1 VYGYDGARRAIS
13 ECNGPGGACDGA
25 QIEITR
31 TFDRANNVESE
42 TQHLRAGSGT
52 TAAGADQQG
61 TQTFT
66 YDALNRVLTSTLGSI
81 KRAYSYD
88 SNGNRLSVFEN
99 DELADTFVFDTT
111 DQTISNTAGDV
122 TTYFSYDRYGSLL
135 SSGTSAASFT
145 TYTFDLAD
153 RLTAIT
159 QPDGTAV
166 VFAFDAAGRHESRTA
181 TASDST
187 TITDTYAYLGTTNS
201 VLADTSSAGV
211 ARTVYAAIDSM
222 GNRLASRSA
231 TTGGTFVWV
240 IPDLHGNVVAQCS
253 PGGSSI
259 TDAFRYDPYGKLIG
273 TPASVGAIA
282 SPWRFQGR
290 LLMSTTDSANAD
302 VYDFTARA
310 YIPDLGTFASLD
322 TVTGSAQNP
331 LTLNRYLYALG
342 NPATM
347 VDPSGHC
354 PWCVVTGIGGGI
366 IGAGGTLVVD
376 LATGQGVKVDHIVAG
391 GAGGVAGGLT
401 FGATLNPWYAGAAYG
416 SVSNGVQQTWD
427 WAASGGKEGF
437 DPGELVLNTGI
448 GTITGG
454 VGSKV
459 FGPIAKKISNSGW
472 AQSLRQTIGGLV
484 GKVTNSSAGQG
495 LKSAWDDLM
504 GAIKGKLAGGSGG
517 SSSGSELAQPG
528 PRTRIYQSDGSYYYE
543 IPPGSSGGA
552 TGGQAI
558 TGAERALWYP
568 DETTPLCSYCRV
580 NPAKPLDHVEP
591 KSAGGNLDPANITP
605 ACTPCNSSKWANP
618 APLTL
623 PGGGSTPP
631 SWWPDAM
638 RTWWMERNGH

>member
-1 VYGYDGARRAIS
+1 VAALWRA
-13 ECNGPGGACDGA
+13 AVLD
-25 QIEITR
+25 
-31 TFDRANNVESE
+31 
-42 TQHLRAGSGT
+42 
-52 TAAGADQQG
+52 DQQG

-66 YDALNRVLTSTLGSI
+66 YDPLNRVLTSTLGSI

-88 SNGNRLSVFEN
+88 SNGNRLTVSQN
-99 DELADTFVFDTT
+99 DLLADTFVFDTT

-135 SSGTSAASFT
+135 SSRTSAASST
-145 TYTFDLAD
+145 SYTFDLAD

-231 TTGGTFVWV
+231 TTGGTIVWV

-302 VYDFTARA
+302 VYDFSARA

-347 VDPSGHC
+347 VDPDGHC
-354 PWCVVTGIGGGI
+354 SIDPNGWLGCLNDAVGNAPTVGGNLLGMGGGFLFQTP
-366 IGAGGTLVVD
+366 GVFLRF
-376 LATGQGVKVDHIVAG
+376 GQGLVGLVTCLDDTSCGIQGIKDAIGTFQRDPGGSILKAG
-391 GAGGVAGGLT
+391 SNLA
-401 FGATLNPWYAGAAYG
+401 YAGAAVAQKFDECKAANDYFRCG
-416 SVSNGVQQTWD
+416 QESAEVFWNIEITVMGPKVIPKLPKIVPGLMRNIPNLVRNLPRLAKTLPSVWRTLRT
-427 WAASGGKEGF
+427 EGF
-437 DPGELVLNTGI
+437 AAAWLDLKSAYFRAYWGESSVYPGSGAHVPTSAAELQAAEHILKNPGLGKDLELVLKDPRWPG
-448 GTITGG
+448 
-454 VGSKV
+454 
-459 FGPIAKKISNSGW
+459 ARGW
-472 AQSLRQTIGGLV
+472 AKYRITIGN
-484 GKVTNSSAGQG
+484 TNYHYMYNAGT
-495 LKSAWDDLM
+495 
-504 GAIKGKLAGGSGG
+504 GAIEDIKIKELTPKGG
-517 SSSGSELAQPG
+517 
-528 PRTRIYQSDGSYYYE
+528 R
-543 IPPGSSGGA
+543 
-552 TGGQAI
+552 
-558 TGAERALWYP
+558 
-568 DETTPLCSYCRV
+568 
-580 NPAKPLDHVEP
+580 H
-591 KSAGGNLDPANITP
+591 
-605 ACTPCNSSKWANP
+605 
-618 APLTL
+618 
-623 PGGGSTPP
+623 
-631 SWWPDAM
+631 
-638 RTWWMERNGH
+638 

>member
-1 VYGYDGARRAIS
+1 VT
-13 ECNGPGGACDGA
+13 GGCLAVG
-25 QIEITR
+25 Q
-31 TFDRANNVESE
+31 
-42 TQHLRAGSGT
+42 
-52 TAAGADQQG
+52 AAGG
-61 TQTFT
+61 
-66 YDALNRVLTSTLGSI
+66 GSFI
-81 KRAYSYD
+81 QIRRRSC
-88 SNGNRLSVFEN
+88 
-99 DELADTFVFDTT
+99 
-111 DQTISNTAGDV
+111 TA
-122 TTYFSYDRYGSLL
+122 
-135 SSGTSAASFT
+135 GTSAASST
-145 TYTFDLAD
+145 SYTFDLAD

-347 VDPSGHC
+347 VDPDGHC
-354 PWCVVTGIGGGI
+354 SIDPNGWLGCLNDAVGNAPTVGGNILGMGGGFLFQTPGVWLRYAQGFAGLI
-366 IGAGGTLVVD
+366 SCAADTSCGVHGIQEAIGTFQRDPGGSIKKTISN
-376 LATGQGVKVDHIVAG
+376 LA
-391 GAGGVAGGLT
+391 
-401 FGATLNPWYAGAAYG
+401 YAGAAVAQRFDDCKAANDWFRCG
-416 SVSNGVQQTWD
+416 QEAAEVGWNIWLTGMSTKVPGVVATKGANLVKSAPAAVRAVAGAIR
-427 WAASGGKEGF
+427 AASQPAREWLSQLPVSVRELIGRGGTRTGTVWDSITPGAGAIGTAPASGAPLGF
-437 DPGELVLNTGI
+437 EIATSGGRVWVTPSAMKHIEEVAQTMRASGAPNSAVGIATQAQLTSLKAQIEWYLKNEALNTM
-448 GTITGG
+448 
-454 VGSKV
+454 SKSGRV
-459 FGPIAKKISNSGW
+459 EIKI
-472 AQSLRQTIGGLV
+472 V
-484 GKVTNSSAGQG
+484 
-495 LKSAWDDLM
+495 
-504 GAIKGKLAGGSGG
+504 
-517 SSSGSELAQPG
+517 
-528 PRTRIYQSDGSYYYE
+528 
-543 IPPGSSGGA
+543 PP
-552 TGGQAI
+552 
-558 TGAERALWYP
+558 
-568 DETTPLCSYCRV
+568 
-580 NPAKPLDHVEP
+580 K
-591 KSAGGNLDPANITP
+591 
-605 ACTPCNSSKWANP
+605 
-618 APLTL
+618 L
-623 PGGGSTPP
+623 PGYLP
-631 SWWPDAM
+631 SVIHFRAK
-638 RTWWMERNGH
+638 